1 MKRIIQV
8 CLVAAMAVSM
18 ALVAVKTPAFAQT
31 KTAMTVDQL
40 VAFIKSSVQMHED
53 DRKVADYIRKRIKL
67 TNKLDDRTVEDLQ
80 GQGAGPQTVLALRSL
95 TDATASLPEPPP
107 PAPKP
112 VVVAIPAPNSEEQK
126 KILAEITETARN
138 YSESLPNFI
147 CLQVTRRYADS
158 AGKDNYRLLDTTA
171 ERLSYFDHKEDYKV
185 ISVNGIPVTNQKHDQ
200 LRTGVT
206 SSGEFGSM
214 LADIFDPSSQT
225 EFHWE
230 RWATLRGRR
239 MYVYNYRIEQANSRY
254 RILHQESGREIIS
267 AYHGLI
273 YADKDTQMVMRI
285 KMDCDLPP
293 DFPIQ
298 NVSLDMNYDFIKI
311 ADQEFVLPLKS
322 ELQSHEGR
330 FQVKNEIEFR
340 LYNKFGAEA
349 TFLPDAPEPLPDDKT
364 KEQPAGAPK
373 P

>member
-1 MKRIIQV
+1 MKRIRQL
-8 CLVAAMAVSM
+8 CLLAAMAV
-18 ALVAVKTPAFAQT
+18 AAHAQP

-40 VAFIKSSVQMHED
+40 VTFIKSSVQMRED

-67 TNKLDDRTVEDLQ
+67 TNKLDDRTVETLQ
-80 GQGAGPQTVLALRSL
+80 GQGAGPATVAALREL
-95 TDATASLPEPPP
+95 TDSSASLPPPPP

-112 VVVAIPAPNSEEQK
+112 VVVAIPAPNSAEQK

-138 YSESLPNFI
+138 YVQSLPNFI

-158 AGKDNYRLLDTTA
+158 AGKENYRLLDTIA
-171 ERLSYFDHKEDYKV
+171 ERLSYFEHKEDYKV
-185 ISVNGIPVTNQKHDQ
+185 ISMNGIPVTNMKHDQ

-214 LADIFDPSSQT
+214 LADIFDPESET
-225 EFHWE
+225 DFTWE

-239 MYVYNYRIEQANSRY
+239 MYVYNYRILQSHSRY
-254 RILHQESGREIIS
+254 SISHLESGRTII
-267 AYHGLI
+267 AGYHGLI
-273 YADKDTQMVMRI
+273 YADRDTGMVMRI
-285 KMDCDLPP
+285 KMDCDMPP

-298 NVSLDMNYDFIKI
+298 SVSLDLNYDFVKI
-311 ADQEFVLPLKS
+311 AEQEFVLPIKS
-322 ELQSHEGR
+322 EVQSHEGR

-340 LYNKFGAEA
+340 MYNKFGAEA
-349 TFLPDAPEPLPDDKT
+349 TFLPDVPEPLPDDKT
-364 KEQPAGAPK
+364 KEQPAKPEGAGK